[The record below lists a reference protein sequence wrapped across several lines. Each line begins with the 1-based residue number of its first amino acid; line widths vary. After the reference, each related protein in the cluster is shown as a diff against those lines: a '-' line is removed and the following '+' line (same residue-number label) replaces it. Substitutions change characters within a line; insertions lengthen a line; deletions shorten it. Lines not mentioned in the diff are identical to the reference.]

1 MNNLLHNKLVNRILR
16 YCGITLGCA
25 LFALGFEL
33 FLYPNSIITG
43 GATGL
48 SMIINALT
56 GLPVGVMTIIL
67 NIPLFIIAWRHF
79 GADFLIS
86 SAFGMALSSVFV
98 DAFSLLGIAATN
110 DAMLAA
116 IIGGVIKG
124 AGLGLVY
131 NMGATTGGSDIV
143 AKLMRKRF
151 ASVNFGTLMLII
163 DAVIVIAYAFI
174 LHTYESAMYAVITM
188 FASSKVVDLALYG
201 IDSFCVCNIIS
212 VKSDEISREIMNG
225 VMHRG
230 VTILDAR
237 GAYSGE
243 KKNVM
248 MCVIRKH
255 QITELKRLVKQLDP
269 NAFVIISDAKNVFGR
284 GFDNI
289 FEVK

>member
-1 MNNLLHNKLVNRILR
+1 MKGLFHNKIFKQILR
-16 YCGITLGCA
+16 YAGIVSGCV
-25 LFALGFEL
+25 LFALGFEF

-48 SMIINALT
+48 SMIVNSLT
-56 GLPVGVMTIIL
+56 GIPVGIMTIII
-67 NIPLFIIAWRHF
+67 NVPLFLIAWRHF

-86 SAFGMALSSVFV
+86 SAVGMALSSVFV
-98 DAFSLLGIAATN
+98 DTFALFNIAATN
-110 DAMLAA
+110 DPMLAA

-143 AKLMRKRF
+143 AKLMRKRY
-151 ASVNFGTLMLII
+151 AGINFGTLMLII

-174 LHTYESAMYAVITM
+174 LHTYESAMYAVIAM
-188 FASSKVVDLALYG
+188 FASTKVVDLALYG
-201 IDSFCVCNIIS
+201 IDTFCVCNIIS
-212 VKSDEISREIMNG
+212 VKSEEISREIMNG

-255 QITELKRLVKQLDP
+255 QITELKRLVKEIDSG
-269 NAFVIISDAKNVFGR
+269 AFVIISDAKNVFGQ